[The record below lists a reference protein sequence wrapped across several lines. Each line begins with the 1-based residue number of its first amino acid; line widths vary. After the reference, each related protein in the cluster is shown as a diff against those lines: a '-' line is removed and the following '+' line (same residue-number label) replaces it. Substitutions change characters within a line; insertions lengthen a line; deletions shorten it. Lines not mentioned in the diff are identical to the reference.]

1 MPTNEIRE
9 VYSADNLVD
18 AEQIRCLLAES
29 DIAAKI
35 VGASLLSII
44 GELPAQLSSPRVWVH
59 AADFDLAKSLI
70 EDSQKQRRAFA
81 IAQADWI
88 CPRCAEENA
97 ASFDCCWFC
106 TQAREPTGS

>member
-9 VYSADNLVD
+9 VYSANNLVD

-29 DIAAKI
+29 HIAARI

-44 GELPAQLSSPRVWVH
+44 GELPVQLSAPRVWVH
-59 AADFDLAKSLI
+59 AADFELAKSLI
-70 EDSQKQRRAFA
+70 EDSHNQRRA
-81 IAQADWI
+81 IAQADWT

-106 TQAREPTGS
+106 TQARESTGE